1 MIRPSDLDLAFVVP
15 RYGPRIVGG
24 AETLARGLAERFASA
39 GARVTVFTTCAEN
52 HFTWENVL
60 PEGESILGGVTVR
73 RFRTN
78 PRDLD
83 RFNAIQGRIGEGLR
97 TTLDEQIEWLSEG
110 VASDA
115 LLDALA
121 REKERFDAVVLL
133 PYLFGTTYWAARVA
147 PEKAVLVPCLHDE
160 PSARLHVFRFLF
172 EGVQGFWFNA
182 EAEARLAD
190 RLHGVGN
197 RPHAIVGLGFEPE
210 PAGDGARF
218 RARHGLRG
226 NYLLYFGRKEE
237 GKGVPLLVDW
247 FMRARGAGFL
257 DAALVLAGDGTVEL
271 PSDSGGA
278 VLNLGFL
285 APAEKRDAVA
295 GALAVCQ
302 LSRNESFS
310 IVLMES
316 WLQGRPV
323 IVHADCPVTREH
335 CEASGGGVWVTDAA
349 EFGAATAWLSRNPE
363 GAAALGKAGRAYA
376 LERYGWD
383 RVMQEASGFIG
394 RMRGRVHA

>member
-1 MIRPSDLDLAFVVP
+1 MIRTSDLDLAFIVP
-15 RYGPRIVGG
+15 RYGPGIVGG
-24 AETLARGLAERFASA
+24 AETLARGLAERFASG

-60 PEGESILGGVTVR
+60 PEGESRLSGVSVR
-73 RFRTN
+73 RFLNN

-97 TTLDEQIEWLSEG
+97 TTMDEQIEWLSEG
-110 VASDA
+110 VTSDA
-115 LLDALA
+115 LLCALV

-133 PYLFGTTYWAARVA
+133 PYLFGTTFWAARVA
-147 PEKAVLVPCLHDE
+147 PERAILAPCLHDE
-160 PSARLHVFRFLF
+160 PFARLHVFRILF
-172 EGVQGFWFNA
+172 EGVRGFWFNS

-190 RLHGVGN
+190 RLYAVGD
-197 RPHAIVGLGFEPE
+197 RVRAIVGLGFDPE
-210 PAGDGARF
+210 PAGDGTRF
-218 RARHGLRG
+218 RARHGLDG
-226 NYLLYFGRKEE
+226 DYLLYFGRKEG
-237 GKGVPLLVDW
+237 GKGVPLLIDW
-247 FMRARGAGFL
+247 FMRARRAEL
-257 DAALVLAGDGTVEL
+257 MDAVLVLAGDGTVEL
-271 PSDSGGA
+271 PPDAGGA
-278 VLNLGFL
+278 ILNLGFL
-285 APAEKRDAVA
+285 SSEEKRDATA

-335 CEASGGGVWVTDAA
+335 CEASGGGVWAADAA
-349 EFGAATAWLSRNPE
+349 EFGEAAAWLSRSPE
-363 GAAALGKAGRAYA
+363 GASRMGRAGRAYA

-383 RVMQEASGFIG
+383 RVMRDASSVIEG
-394 RMRGRVHA
+394 MRERVRV

>member
-1 MIRPSDLDLAFVVP
+1 LIRPSDLNLAFVVP
-15 RYGPRIVGG
+15 RYGPGIVGG

-39 GARVTVFTTCAEN
+39 GARITVFTTCAEN

-60 PEGESILGGVTVR
+60 PEGEERLGSVSVR

-115 LLDALA
+115 LLDALE
-121 REKERFDAVVLL
+121 REKDRFDAVVLL
-133 PYLFGTTYWAARVA
+133 PYLFGTTFWAARLA
-147 PEKAVLVPCLHDE
+147 PEKAVLAPCLHDE
-160 PSARLHVFRFLF
+160 PFARLAVFRFLF
-172 EGVQGFWFNA
+172 EGVRGFWFNA

-190 RLHGVGN
+190 RLYGVGD
-197 RPHAIVGLGFEPE
+197 RPQAIVGLGFDPD

-218 RARHGLRG
+218 RIRHGLHG
-226 NYLLYFGRKEE
+226 DYLLYFGRKEG
-237 GKGVPLLVDW
+237 GKGVPLLIDW
-247 FMRARGAGFL
+247 FRRARRAGL
-257 DAALVLAGDGTVEL
+257 TDAVLVLAGDGTVEI
-271 PSDSGGA
+271 PPDAGA
-278 VLNLGFL
+278 AIVNLGFL
-285 APAEKRDAVA
+285 SPEEKRDAAA

-335 CEASGGGVWVTDAA
+335 CEASGGGLWAADAA
-349 EFGAATAWLSRNPE
+349 EFGEAAAWLLRNAE
-363 GAAALGKAGRAYA
+363 GASRMGRAGRAYA

-383 RVMQEASGFIG
+383 RVMRDASRVIEG
-394 RMRGRVHA
+394 MREHVRA